1 MYVMRPATT
10 HDRTA
15 YTELIRARAAWM
27 VRTGKAGGADLLA
40 VDRAEQIAA
49 QAGNGHT
56 PVWALLSPEAELIG
70 CTSLY
75 DQTPE
80 WGWTE
85 TERAEAALF
94 MATTFTHPDHRASKP
109 GTLIAWWT
117 LAHAARTGKL
127 WVRRGCGHQG
137 LVRYYRDH
145 QGFDLI
151 HTTERRGHPAYLLA
165 RKAEELN
172 HLPVTTGST
181 STFT

>member
-10 HDRTA
+10 DDRAA

-27 VRTGKAGGADLLA
+27 VSTGKVGGADLLEE
-40 VDRAEQIAA
+40 DRAEQIAA
-49 QAGNGHT
+49 QAGNGRT

-75 DQTPE
+75 DQTPA
-80 WGWTE
+80 WGWTDA
-85 TERAEAALF
+85 ERAEPALF
-94 MATTFTHPDHRASKP
+94 LATTFTHPDHRATKP
-109 GTLIAWWT
+109 GTLIAWWA
-117 LAHAARTGKL
+117 LAHAVSTGKL

-151 HTTERRGHPAYLLA
+151 HETERGGHPAYLLA

-172 HLPVTTGST
+172 HLPVTTDPTG
-181 STFT
+181 TFT